1 MLKKKVGDRIQIET
15 SELSVVG
22 IVNGGAW
29 VENSSVILSLS
40 LLQEITGNQGKI
52 NVIDIRVTPAEIA
65 TRGQECTPEN
75 GRCAHLSTNIFRCSC
90 RHL

>member
-40 LLQEITGNQGKI
+40 LLKEITGKPRQNQ
-52 NVIDIRVTPAEIA
+52 
-65 TRGQECTPEN
+65 C
-75 GRCAHLSTNIFRCSC
+75 H
-90 RHL
+90 RHSRHAR